1 MVSIR
6 EKVDMRKSK
15 VAPYGGMKQSSL
27 VVKNEETF
35 LGMSKVDMN
44 NP

>member
-15 VAPYGGMKQSSL
+15 VAPYGEMKQSPL
-27 VVKNEETF
+27 VVKNEDNFSWHE
-35 LGMSKVDMN
+35 
-44 NP
+44 

>member
-15 VAPYGGMKQSSL
+15 VVPYSGMKQSSF
-27 VVKNEETF
+27 VVKNEDNFSWHE
-35 LGMSKVDMN
+35 
-44 NP
+44 